1 MHFNFEYQQ
10 FIYAPRKCVALS
22 HSLTKISNQRT
33 IFHIFSFPLR
43 ATYNSNGVFLR
54 ADRKWAAFE
63 CGSVWKK
70 SQWNVC
76 NVWNWIACSLRIHW
90 MKRTRRI
97 SRRTKLSAEKR
108 STWIGEKQRERIQIG
123 VTDTIKLL
131 QATEKIKRYT
141 HRDCEGKET
150 TFLRFFV
157 VVEKSKLI
165 AASTFI
171 DPNRGIYFKI
181 IFAFLFVW
189 PWIDKICNRH

>member
-43 ATYNSNGVFLR
+43 APYNSNGVFLR
-54 ADRKWAAFE
+54 VDRKWAAFE

-150 TFLRFFV
+150 TFYVFCCCWKKQTCCRFNIYRPESRNIFQDYICI
-157 VVEKSKLI
+157 SICL
-165 AASTFI
+165 AM
-171 DPNRGIYFKI
+171 NR
-181 IFAFLFVW
+181 
-189 PWIDKICNRH
+189 